1 MERIEAQLRVVTPLF
16 AGGAE
21 PANTAEVRASAIKG
35 MLRFW
40 WRALAWSRHGGYLE
54 AIRGEEA
61 DRFGSTEGA
70 SPFRLYVDDTGLP
83 SPMSVGKVHTE
94 LKERPAARYLGY
106 GLMQPFFNKKKNIE
120 AGTLWRPCFGPDG
133 TFTIQLVS
141 PAGIP
146 GDVLDALKVWGLL
159 GGLGSRTRRG
169 YGSLALEEIR
179 KEGETLWSAPRTVD
193 DYLDI
198 LRELLKPAM
207 DAKTEPEYSAFSH
220 LTRLD
225 MLMTGKDALDTL
237 DEVGTKMVRYRSW
250 GKDQKLPG
258 GEQAEQNFLDDHEW
272 FFGKPPKPGFH
283 PRRAVFGLPHN
294 YFSPNAKP
302 KSKEVKGADHDRRAS
317 PLFIHVHKLGDD
329 NYIAMALILRS
340 RFLPKD
346 EKIQAGGEPVEANPD
361 WQVLEQFLEGLEGH
375 RNNKGTTPY
384 FPERRSILP

>member
-21 PANTAEVRASAIKG
+21 LENTAEVRASAIKG

-40 WRALAWSRHGGYLE
+40 WRALAWSRHGGDLE
-54 AIRGEEA
+54 AIRREEA

-70 SPFRLYVDDTGLP
+70 SPFRLSVDDTQKLERWKKDDV
-83 SPMSVGKVHTE
+83 SQA
-94 LKERPAARYLGY
+94 LKKFNGAQYLGY
-106 GLMQPFFNKKKNIE
+106 GLMKP
-120 AGTLWRPCFGPDG
+120 LRPCFGADG
-133 TFTIQLVS
+133 TFTIRLVS

-179 KEGETLWSAPRTVD
+179 KEGETVWSAPRTVD
-193 DYLDI
+193 DYLDT
-198 LRELLKPAM
+198 LRDLLQPAM
-207 DAKTEPEYSAFSH
+207 DAKAEPEYSAFSN

-237 DEVGTKMVRYRSW
+237 NEVGTKMVRYRSW
-250 GKDQKLPG
+250 GKDKKLPW
-258 GEQAEQNFLDDHEW
+258 GEPAEQNFLDDHEW
-272 FFGKPPKPGFH
+272 FFGKPPKTGFH
-283 PRRAVFGLPHN
+283 PWRAVFGLPHN
-294 YFSPNAKP
+294 YFSLNANPN
-302 KSKEVKGADHDRRAS
+302 SKKVKGEDHERRAS
-317 PLFIHVHKLGDD
+317 PLFIHVHRLGDD

-346 EKIQAGGEPVEANPD
+346 EKIQAGGERVQANPD